1 MKISD
6 ELREHYQSDMDE
18 KIAKHEE
25 EWELEFTK
33 QKREFDEQVS
43 AVQREQWTQCQEAI
57 ERVTLD
63 AEDQLKNMK
72 YSYERETSEH
82 KQRIRELLEREAL
95 WEMKENELANE
106 KSQKETENLS
116 KIKKLENQLSFE
128 REEVDSQLNGAQDEV
143 KALKKQHENE
153 MKNSTAELE
162 KKYSHIVEEM
172 RNELKS
178 KYQVKMLYVVVI
190 YGLGFLL

>member
-1 MKISD
+1 
-6 ELREHYQSDMDE
+6 MDE
-18 KIAKHEE
+18 KIAKLEE
-25 EWELEFTK
+25 DWELEFTK

-72 YSYERETSEH
+72 CSYERETAEH
-82 KQRIRELLEREAL
+82 KQRIKELLEREAL
-95 WEMKENELANE
+95 WEMKEKELANE
-106 KSQKETENLS
+106 KSQKENESLS

-128 REEVDSQLNGAQDEV
+128 REEVESQLNSAQEEI
-143 KALKKQHENE
+143 KAMKKQHQSEIENLT
-153 MKNSTAELE
+153 NELD
-162 KKYSHIVEEM
+162 KKYSDIVDEM

-178 KYQVKMLYVVVI
+178 KYQVKHRVI
-190 YGLGFLL
+190 Y